1 MLWKLRYLSTS
12 IQPSIETIEF
22 VKVGNTSKLQTVL
35 SLSSVYLCRCV
46 FAGHVSW
53 LNVWSNVWKV
63 SSLMIFPGEPCFHER
78 ANEDGHHCLPD
89 GWTYSLLRPKEHKA
103 HRLAGVTFW
112 NILFNYGNTFLLFKL
127 PGIQSTEVSI
137 WQGEMLQAL
146 WQSRKGQFHHPD
158 QENSLGEK
166 E

>member
-1 MLWKLRYLSTS
+1 MLWKLRYWSPS
-12 IQPSIETIEF
+12 IQPSTETIEF
-22 VKVGNTSKLQTVL
+22 VKLRNTWKPQTVL
-35 SLSSVYLCRCV
+35 SLSSVYPCRCLL
-46 FAGHVSW
+46 AGHVSW

-63 SSLMIFPGEPCFHER
+63 PSLMRFLGEPCLYER
-78 ANEDGHHCLPD
+78 ANEDGYHCLSD
-89 GWTYSLLRPKEHKA
+89 GWPYSLLRPKEHKD

-112 NILFNYGNTFLLFKL
+112 NILSNCGNTSFLFKF
-127 PGIQSTEVSI
+127 PGIQSTEASI

-146 WQSRKGQFHHPD
+146 WQSRRGQFHHPD